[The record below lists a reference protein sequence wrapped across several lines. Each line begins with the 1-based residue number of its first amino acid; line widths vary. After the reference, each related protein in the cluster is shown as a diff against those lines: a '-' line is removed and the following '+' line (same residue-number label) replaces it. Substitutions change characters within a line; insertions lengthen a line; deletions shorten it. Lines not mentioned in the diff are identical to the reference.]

1 MSKLLQSQLLR
12 VAVVGV
18 GHLGKGH
25 ADKYADSTACE
36 LVAVVDT
43 NIDNARALAKK
54 QGAGAHSDY
63 RDVISLVA
71 AISPVV
77 PNSLHYKIAREFL
90 EAGIHC
96 LIEKPITETMA
107 EVTELIEIAA
117 AQGLVLQVRHIDI
130 ILDLID
136 RPVNQISARGIS
148 VLSGNVDNAA
158 LNLEPHDFIDA
169 IHQQRRPLVNAVGGR
184 RALATAIAITQLHQ
198 QKVFKVFA
206 DTRQPV
212 LQVTESTARRCP
224 SLPTFPGMTGQQ
236 VPRVCA
242 AVRAS
247 V

>member
-18 GHLGKGH
+18 GHLGKWH
-25 ADKYADSTACE
+25 ADKYADSAACE

-43 NIDNARALAKK
+43 NIDNARVVAY
-54 QGAGAHSDY
+54 QHGADAFSDY
-63 RDVISLVA
+63 RDVISLVD
-71 AISPVV
+71 AISLVV
-77 PNSLHYKIAREFL
+77 PTSQYYKIAREFL

-96 LIEKPITETMA
+96 LIENCLIEYCLIEYCLIKYCLIEKSITETKA
-107 EVTELIEIAA
+107 EVTELSEIAA

-136 RPVNQISARGIS
+136 RPVKQISARGIS
-148 VLSGNVDNAA
+148 VLPGNVDNAA
-158 LNLEPHDFIDA
+158 LNLELLDFIDT
-169 IHQQRRPLVNAVGGR
+169 IHQQ
-184 RALATAIAITQLHQ
+184 Q
-198 QKVFKVFA
+198 VFS

-212 LQVTESTARRCP
+212 LQVTESTARCCP
-224 SLPTFPGMTGQQ
+224 SLPVFPAMTAP
-236 VPRVCA
+236 VTRVCA